1 MNIWIVNPFDPLP
14 GESLRPGR
22 YAFLAKLLSD
32 KGHQVTWWSSNYS
45 HTFKSFRQP
54 VATDSGLRIIQLKT
68 PPYRK
73 NICLRRIYSHRV
85 YAGRFMQKAALEKMP
100 ADVIV
105 ASCPP
110 LSSAMAAIKI
120 AERIGAKCVI
130 DVQDLWPESFEV
142 ISSARV
148 FKALL
153 HPLKKYADKI
163 YRSADALTA
172 VSETYLERA
181 VSVRCNGTRG
191 FVMPLGID
199 LSLLDDFE
207 DNRNPLPVKSD
218 GEFWAA
224 YIGTLGSCYDLP
236 TVLSAAEMLKST
248 HGNIKFMIAGDG
260 PRTGQLKRLQ
270 KKNNLSNCIFLGFLD
285 YGNLVRLLNCCDVGL
300 NIFARN
306 AKNSF
311 PNKVFDYMA
320 AGLPLINSIAG
331 ELEALIAKE
340 GIGVQYEPGDAI
352 SLQDAVLR
360 LYNDR
365 AGRELMAED
374 AGRLARRRYDRNKEY
389 PKYEEF
395 LRNVAYGPAGN

>member
-1 MNIWIVNPFDPLP
+1 LNIWIVNPFDPLP

-32 KGHQVTWWSSNYS
+32 KGHEVTWWTSNFS
-45 HTFKSFRQP
+45 HMFKSFRQP
-54 VATDSGLRIIQLKT
+54 GAADSDVRTIQLKT
-68 PPYRK
+68 PVYKK
-73 NICLRRIYSHRV
+73 NICLKRIYNHRV
-85 YAGRFMQKAALEKMP
+85 YAGQFMRQAMRQETP

-120 AERIGAKCVI
+120 AERTGAKCVI

-142 ISSARV
+142 ISSSKI

-153 HPLKKYADKI
+153 NPLKKYADKI

-172 VSETYLERA
+172 VSKTYLERA
-181 VSVRCNGTRG
+181 VSVRGNEGRD

-199 LSLLDDFE
+199 LSFIE
-207 DNRNPLPVKSD
+207 DLEEDSNPLPDKSD

-224 YIGTLGSCYDLP
+224 YIGTLGSCYDVS
-236 TVLSAAEMLKST
+236 TVLRAAEMLKST
-248 HGNIKFMIAGDG
+248 HPNIKFMIAGDG
-260 PRTGQLKRLQ
+260 PQIGKLKRLAE
-270 KKNNLSNCIFLGFLD
+270 KNDLFNCIFLGFLG
-285 YGNLVRLLNCCDVGL
+285 YGNLRRLLNLSDVGL
-300 NIFARN
+300 NVFARN

-311 PNKVFDYMA
+311 PNKAFDYMA
-320 AGLPLINSIAG
+320 AGLPMINSITG
-331 ELEALIAKE
+331 ELEELITKE
-340 GIGVQYEPGDAI
+340 GIGIQYRPGDAA
-352 SLQDAVLR
+352 SLRDAVLR

-365 AGRELMAED
+365 AGREMMARG
-374 AGRLARRRYDRNKEY
+374 AKKLARQRYDRNKEY

-395 LRNVAYGPAGN
+395 LQDVAYGTAGN